1 MPFKDVMATLL
12 HEIEEKARVL
22 DEAQAYSRRVVLF
35 SKQAVMAM
43 HRQDLQEAVS
53 KLSEAEKILMELDK
67 LLLDPSAS
75 YVKTA
80 YQEYSEAMILLA
92 SIRGEE
98 FPSPRDIG
106 VPTIPY
112 ILGLADCIGELRRS
126 ALDAL
131 RRGEIGVAE
140 RRLLLMEEVYSELL
154 PFLDFY
160 PMFSELRR
168 KMDVARHLIELTLG
182 DVSWEQ
188 RRGSL
193 ERALKLLEKRIVVDK
208 GET

>member
-1 MPFKDVMATLL
+1 MATLL

>member
-1 MPFKDVMATLL
+1 MATLL

-208 GET
+208 GEI